1 MRAETCRVAVAVDA
15 RLLAL
20 GAGSRL
26 DTIDDGERLRRVR
39 VQVLSSTHGSHCQT
53 RHGERGLWTRDLRAA
68 LEDIAGTFGAAVL
81 TKEIDT
87 LGCVLALISID
98 HQLTQQRRQARRGV
112 YRLSI
117 LHDLAV
123 SPGNEFEVDY
133 VGHLQ
138 TKVRFPSQRMSAVKF
153 GWDLPRRHAEP
164 CSHTDL

>member
-1 MRAETCRVAVAVDA
+1 MSGYRCCRPHTAHTVRRATESGVC
-15 RLLAL
+15 
-20 GAGSRL
+20 G
-26 DTIDDGERLRRVR
+26 
-39 VQVLSSTHGSHCQT
+39 
-53 RHGERGLWTRDLRAA
+53 RGDLRAA

-133 VGHLQ
+133 VGHLPI
-138 TKVRFPSQRMSAVKF
+138 KVRLPSVRLPSQRMSAVKLD
-153 GWDLPRRHAEP
+153 WDLPRRHAEP